1 MKSKTVAIYSGAI
14 PSSTFIERLIVGL
27 SNTDTIVYLFGQQ
40 NRKVTYTKNVQVI
53 GYGNKLSKL
62 IVLLKYSILLGLR
75 KPKEKKKLDQI
86 ISAQKGNSILKKI
99 KYYPVLYYQP
109 NIFHLQWAKGI
120 EDWLWVQEFGI
131 KYVLSLRGTH
141 LTISPLADLMLKK
154 SYQDNFQK
162 MDGFHAVSNT
172 ILEEAK
178 KYEPNLLKAS
188 VIYSGLDLEKLVYKE
203 KIKINPTLKIISIG
217 RSHWVKGYTYALDA
231 FSILKQ
237 ANFKFEYTI
246 FGIDTDEELL
256 FQRNQLDLE
265 AEVSFKKAVAFD
277 QIIEAIYNA
286 DIVLLPSIEEGIA
299 NVVLEAM
306 ALGTLVVATNCGG
319 IEEIV
324 VNNENGF
331 IVSLRN
337 SKEIAEAILK
347 VNKLPLSDYTAITK
361 KARLTIEKQHSNK
374 KMTNDFN
381 TFYESVLNKKME

>member
-40 NRKVTYTKNVQVI
+40 NRKVTYNKNVQVI

-62 IVLLKYSILLGLR
+62 IVLLKYSILLGLK

-86 ISAQKGNSILKKI
+86 ISVQKGNSILKKI

-141 LTISPLADLMLKK
+141 LTISPIANLMLKK

-188 VIYSGLDLEKLVYKE
+188 VIYSGLELEKLVYKE

-277 QIIEAIYNA
+277 EIIEAIYNA

-306 ALGTLVVATNCGG
+306 ALGTLVVGTNCGG
-319 IEEIV
+319 MEEIV

-347 VNKLPLSDYTAITK
+347 VNKLPLSDYSAITK
-361 KARLTIEKQHSNK
+361 KGRLTIEKQHSNK
-374 KMTNDFN
+374 KMIEDFN
-381 TFYESVLNKKME
+381 VFYLSVLNNIEE